1 MTDIPVDK
9 QQTDE
14 DKITRQLVDK
24 KKRDELT
31 PSPDEDNQSLLTRL
45 VKLLIAFSIPLFLL
59 SIPTVEFPFDNL
71 SIIQHRVLA
80 IFVLAA
86 LLWILEPVPVFAT
99 SILIITLELVMLS
112 DQGLY
117 SFRLFNN
124 GVDPDAAIEGLMHY
138 NDIFAAF
145 SSPII
150 VLFLGGFSLAI
161 AANKY
166 ALDTNLANVLLKPFG
181 TNPAAIMLGL
191 MMITALFSM
200 FMSNTATTVMML
212 SLLGPILMSVPKE
225 EKGIKALVLS
235 IPIAA
240 NLGGIATP
248 IGTPPNAIALQYLD
262 SLYAISFLDWMMLGL
277 PFVLVLLAFAWW
289 LLQQLFP
296 FSGDRL
302 QLQLGGEFQRS
313 WQAIVVYITFALTI
327 ILWMTTALHGM
338 NTYVVAIVPL
348 AIFTLTGIIGKDE
361 LKLINWD
368 VLWLVAGGIAMGIA
382 LDKTG
387 LAAVM
392 ANAIDYSLLP
402 TLLVILVMSFVCW
415 LMANFISNTAT
426 ANLLMPIAAAVATSM
441 DDLSLLVMLVVV
453 ACSASLGMI
462 LPVSTPPNS
471 LAYATG
477 FVASKD
483 MARVGLIMGLAGL
496 LLVYVVILILV

>member
-1 MTDIPVDK
+1 MTDMTIENGPTDK
-9 QQTDE
+9 G
-14 DKITRQLVDK
+14 K
-24 KKRDELT
+24 ELKNKQ
-31 PSPDEDNQSLLTRL
+31 PEHDDAQSLMSRL
-45 VKLLIAFSIPLFLL
+45 VKLLIAFGVPLFLL
-59 SIPTVEFPFDNL
+59 LVPTSQLPFEQL
-71 SIIQHRVLA
+71 SIIQHRLLA

-124 GVDPDAAIEGLMHY
+124 GLDSATSIEGLMHY

-181 TNPAAIMLGL
+181 TKPASIMLGL

-212 SLLGPILMSVPKE
+212 SLLGPILMSVPKH
-225 EKGIKALVLS
+225 EKGIKALVLCV
-235 IPIAA
+235 PIAA

-262 SLYAISFLDWMMLGL
+262 NAYDVSFLDWMLFGL
-277 PFVLVLLAFAWW
+277 PFVMLLLGFAWW

-296 FSGDRL
+296 FSGDNL
-302 QLQLGGEFQRS
+302 HLQLGGKFQRS

-327 ILWMTTALHGM
+327 MLWMSTGLHGM

-348 AIFTLTGIIGKDE
+348 AVFTLTGIIGKEE

-368 VLWLVAGGIAMGIA
+368 VLWLVAGGIAIGIA

-392 ANAIDYSLLP
+392 ANAIDYSVLP
-402 TLLVILVMSFVCW
+402 ALLVILVMSFICW

-426 ANLLMPIAAAVATSM
+426 ANLLMPIGAAVATST
-441 DDLSLLVMLVVV
+441 DNLSLLVMLVVV

-477 FVASKD
+477 LVASKD
-483 MARVGLIMGLAGL
+483 MARVGLIIGVAGL
-496 LLVYVVILILV
+496 SLVYAAILLFI